1 MYPYFR
7 ALYFMAKARNM
18 PKIGLY
24 NWHVATHRAWPWDT
38 DLFGE
43 LNHGRILT
51 LFELDRWAS
60 TTRIGIMS
68 HVIKQRLMFPVAG
81 LSVRYR
87 KRIPTWQTYRV
98 QTRFLGFD
106 DRFTYVEQSMWQG
119 DTCMNHLLLRAAI
132 KDKTGTIKPR
142 DFLERFGYDTAQP
155 ALPEWTQNWINA
167 EATRPWPP
175 ENAPD
180 INN

>member
-1 MYPYFR
+1 MYPYVR
-7 ALYFMAKARNM
+7 ALYFMAKARKM
-18 PKIGLY
+18 PKIGIY
-24 NWHVATHRAWPWDT
+24 DWHVSTHRAWPWDT

-51 LFELDRWAS
+51 LFELDRWAA
-60 TTRIGIMS
+60 TVRMDLLKP
-68 HVIKQRLMFPVAG
+68 VIKGRIMLPVAG

-98 QTRFLGFD
+98 QTRFLGYD

-132 KDKTGTIKPR
+132 KGKAGTIKPR
-142 DFLERFGYDTAQP
+142 DFLEQIGRDTEKPPMP
-155 ALPEWTQNWINA
+155 AWAQNWIDA
-167 EATRPWPP
+167 DGTRPWPP
-175 ENAPD
+175 EGGPGYD
-180 INN
+180 D